1 MGSNQLA
8 IKNMLIAIREVQ
20 KMLEGMLPCYQDQAY
35 NQL

>member
-1 MGSNQLA
+1 MRSNQLA

-20 KMLEGMLPCYQDQAY
+20 KLLEGMLPRYQDQAY